1 MFSSVRPPASL
12 MRRWLNRV
20 SKYLRYV
27 WYCNIDCLNGY
38 SIRPPSATHTVM
50 FSDTSDVAFG
60 GFSASLDGTVISG
73 MWEPED
79 IGQSS
84 ANWKLFISCC
94 FPTLLDWNTREL
106 KSLLIIRA
114 PPELLL
120 SGAPKLISRLWL
132 WTFLISVLL
141 TASFWKR
148 NGSQGRLMKGQIFSA
163 DLLTKMTGPSTL
175 LYFEWLTPMGPSHN
189 RSVCVALQF

>member
-1 MFSSVRPPASL
+1 

-20 SKYLRYV
+20 SKYLQYV

-50 FSDTSDVAFG
+50 FSNTSDVAFG

-84 ANWKLFISCC
+84 TF
-94 FPTLLDWNTREL
+94 REL
-106 KSLLIIRA
+106 KAIYFV
-114 PPELLL
+114 LL
-120 SGAPKLISRLWL
+120 SYVARLKHKRVERKSL
-132 WTFLISVLL
+132 FRVFFYRYSV
-141 TASFWKR
+141 
-148 NGSQGRLMKGQIFSA
+148 
-163 DLLTKMTGPSTL
+163 
-175 LYFEWLTPMGPSHN
+175 
-189 RSVCVALQF
+189 